1 MAACAASL
9 ESQLWKTAQQAD
21 TIGAYEGFLERCP
34 SGDLAPKARDRL
46 QALRETLQG
55 LQTVRV
61 VVDESYTAG
70 PVHAAIEGVK
80 LPFAEATAE
89 LLRGVHLE
97 VVFAADVSADG
108 ELHVL
113 VEGQAL
119 RKTYAPTDERALTTR
134 GALTLQ
140 YAGADL
146 RGSMALRTPTGT
158 LYERSFEGRL
168 TPPDRLGSERYPT
181 PDDAP
186 FSPLFETTFLPVAT
200 RMVGDLYGAGP
211 LLPILRDGT
220 LASRT
225 AAATALGL
233 LADSTATRD
242 LLEVLE
248 TTANFGL
255 KGAIVTAL
263 GDICTGAFTNN
274 QELLSSVIRAGEM
287 SGERIWQL
295 PMYEEYK
302 EQNKSQV
309 ADVKNTGGR
318 KAGSI
323 AAAQFLAEFSAD
335 TPWVHLDIAGT
346 SMSDKEAGYQIK
358 GATGV
363 PVRTLV
369 NLAMALAEEK

>member
-70 PVHAAIEGVK
+70 PVHAAIEGIK

-181 PDDAP
+181 PGDAP

-263 GDICTGAFTNN
+263 GRIADDRVTPMLTRVLLTAFDVGLRERAAEALGLIDDVTAVDALIEALEKDAASVRLQVTRSLRRITGESWGEDVDAWRRW
-274 QELLSSVIRAGEM
+274 QETR
-287 SGERIWQL
+287 
-295 PMYEEYK
+295 
-302 EQNKSQV
+302 
-309 ADVKNTGGR
+309 TGPR
-318 KAGSI
+318 
-323 AAAQFLAEFSAD
+323 
-335 TPWVHLDIAGT
+335 
-346 SMSDKEAGYQIK
+346 
-358 GATGV
+358 
-363 PVRTLV
+363 R
-369 NLAMALAEEK
+369 